1 MDNSVGSR
9 WWKIDFH
16 AHTPASDDF
25 GHGDNAQKTISPEEW
40 LKAAMNSGLDAV
52 VVTDHNTGAYVDKL
66 KEAAAK
72 IAMSKSKPEWYRPL
86 VIFPGVE
93 ISVAGN
99 GERIHVLGVFD
110 PEKDSNAIIGILG
123 KCSICDHYG
132 DDENCFS
139 PQGVAEVVEN
149 IHAQNG
155 IAIPAHVDG
164 AKGLLEG
171 MNSLTLELKHLLPKL
186 QAMQVNASLQMAD
199 PFDKRILDN
208 VATVEGSDAHVA
220 TDIGRRFSWIKMG
233 RPTIS
238 ALKMAL
244 HDHVFCVKPGS
255 AANPNQRP
263 SFYIKNVTLSN
274 LHCCGKGTEG
284 PLTID
289 FSPNLT
295 SLIGGRGTGKS
306 TVLECLR
313 FAFRQNPD
321 QGSAPRLFERL
332 QKFSQ
337 GMFDNDS
344 SIVAEFRFHGTD
356 YKVHWSSDGGE
367 RILEEYF
374 PESGCWQT
382 VEHGDISGRFPIG
395 VYSQKQLFELANAP
409 RGLLAVI
416 DQSAAVNR
424 DEWNR
429 RWEQKKSEYLQLCV
443 RARELRNRVQAIEA
457 LSTRIADLDKKIG
470 EYQSKGYG
478 EVLKRLAV
486 FKRQD
491 GALRVE
497 DDLKNVAV
505 EIRSRVESLVVPDIS
520 DKLFPVGDELIDK
533 VRSIYL
539 ALSEK
544 TTAAYKNIV
553 FSIEEVLKA
562 ISDYRQSIE
571 DCVWALRKK
580 ECEEAY
586 EKMARELKA
595 AGDTFDPELYGRWV
609 AERSQLASEV
619 AKLDSVKHEQEQVLA
634 GIKNAL
640 SDFITLREELLNKR
654 KGFIESVI
662 GNNEYVRMT
671 MLQFADMS
679 TLESDIRAILG
690 IEGDR
695 YASSLYSSE
704 DKTGFLADLVNWKER
719 KIPLDQLRC
728 KIEDLKKNLWKGA
741 RGEVTGGGAWFDKRL
756 KTIYENNPSA
766 FNEISAYWPE
776 DFLEIK
782 YIVGDKAKLLEHGS
796 AGQKSA
802 AILAFLLA
810 YGTDPLVLDQPED
823 DLDNSLI
830 MELVV
835 KQLHLNKIRR
845 QLIVATHNPNIVVNG
860 DSEQVCVM
868 KFAGG
873 LIGIQEQDS
882 LDDSS
887 IRQSVCEIM
896 EGGEEAFKKR
906 FERMLGEMENV

>member
-1 MDNSVGSR
+1 MGNSVGSR

-25 GHGDNAQKTISPEEW
+25 GHGDDAQKNISPEEW
-40 LKAAMNSGLDAV
+40 LRAAIKSGLDAV

-72 IAMSKSKPEWYRPL
+72 IAMSEHKPEWYRPL

-110 PEKDSNAIIGILG
+110 PDKDSASIFGILG
-123 KCSICDHYG
+123 SCGICDHYG
-132 DDENCFS
+132 EDENCFS
-139 PQGVAEVVEN
+139 PKGVGDVVDF
-149 IHAQNG
+149 IQAQNG

-171 MNSLTLELKHLLPKL
+171 KNSLTPENRQLLPRL
-186 QAMQVNASLQMAD
+186 QAMQVNAAVQMTDAND
-199 PFDKRILDN
+199 QRILN
-208 VATVEGSDAHVA
+208 HVAIIEGSDAHVPA
-220 TDIGRRFSWIKMG
+220 DIGKRFSWIKMG
-233 RPTIS
+233 CPTIS

-255 AANPNQRP
+255 TQNPNQRP

-313 FAFRQNPD
+313 FVFRQNPE
-321 QGSAPRLFERL
+321 QVSAPRLFERL
-332 QKFSQ
+332 QKFRQ

-344 SIVAEFRFHGTD
+344 SIDAEFRFHGAD
-356 YKVHWSSDGGE
+356 YRIHWSSNVNKG
-367 RILEEYF
+367 ILEEYL
-374 PESGCWQT
+374 PEKGCWQS
-382 VEHGDISGRFPIG
+382 VEHGDIAGRFPIG
-395 VYSQKQLFELANAP
+395 VYSQKQLFELANTP

-429 RWEQKKSEYLQLCV
+429 RWEQKKAEYLQLCV
-443 RARELRNRVQAIEA
+443 QARELRNRMQAIEA
-457 LSTRIADLDKKIG
+457 LSTRITDLDKKIG

-478 EVLKRLAV
+478 EVLKRLAF

-491 GALRVE
+491 GALHVE
-497 DDLKNVAV
+497 DDLKTVA
-505 EIRSRVESLVVPDIS
+505 EAIRGRVESLVVPDIP
-520 DKLFPVGDELIDK
+520 DKLFPVGDESNDK
-533 VRSIYL
+533 VRAIYM

-544 TTAAYKNIV
+544 TTAAYKSIV
-553 FSIEEVLKA
+553 SSIEEVLKA
-562 ISDYRQSIE
+562 ISDYRQSIT
-571 DCVWALRKK
+571 DSGWTLRKR

-586 EKMARELKA
+586 EKMAKELKD

-609 AERSQLASEV
+609 AERTQLAAEA
-619 AKLDSVKHEQEQVLA
+619 AKLDSVKREQEQVIE
-634 GIKNAL
+634 GIKKGQADFL
-640 SDFITLREELLNKR
+640 SLRDELLNKR
-654 KGFIESVI
+654 RAFIESVI

-671 MLQFADMS
+671 VQPFADMS
-679 TLESDIRAILG
+679 TLESDIRTILG
-690 IEGDR
+690 MDWGQ
-695 YASSLYSSE
+695 YVSSLYSGE
-704 DKTGFLADLVNWKER
+704 EKVGLLADLMNWKE
-719 KIPLDQLRC
+719 KGLSLEQLPNKLD
-728 KIEDLKKNLWKGA
+728 EVKKKLWKGT
-741 RGEVTGGGAWFDKRL
+741 RGEATGGGAWFDKKL
-756 KTIYENNPSA
+756 KSIYENNPSV
-766 FNEISAYWPE
+766 FDELSAYWPE

-782 YIVGDKAKLLEHGS
+782 YMVGGKAKSLDLGS

-802 AILAFLLA
+802 AILAFLLS

-823 DLDNSLI
+823 DLDNALI

-835 KQLHLNKIRR
+835 KQFHLNKQNR

-868 KFAGG
+868 NFKRG
-873 LIGIQEQDS
+873 LIVAKEQNS
-882 LDDSS
+882 LDDSV
-887 IRQSVCEIM
+887 IRQSVCDIM

-906 FERMLGEMENV
+906 FERMVGD

>member
-1 MDNSVGSR
+1 M
-9 WWKIDFH
+9 
-16 AHTPASDDF
+16 
-25 GHGDNAQKTISPEEW
+25 E
-40 LKAAMNSGLDAV
+40 
-52 VVTDHNTGAYVDKL
+52 
-66 KEAAAK
+66 
-72 IAMSKSKPEWYRPL
+72 
-86 VIFPGVE
+86 
-93 ISVAGN
+93 
-99 GERIHVLGVFD
+99 
-110 PEKDSNAIIGILG
+110 
-123 KCSICDHYG
+123 
-132 DDENCFS
+132 
-139 PQGVAEVVEN
+139 
-149 IHAQNG
+149 
-155 IAIPAHVDG
+155 
-164 AKGLLEG
+164 
-171 MNSLTLELKHLLPKL
+171 
-186 QAMQVNASLQMAD
+186 
-199 PFDKRILDN
+199 
-208 VATVEGSDAHVA
+208 
-220 TDIGRRFSWIKMG
+220 
-233 RPTIS
+233 
-238 ALKMAL
+238 
-244 HDHVFCVKPGS
+244 
-255 AANPNQRP
+255 
-263 SFYIKNVTLSN
+263 
-274 LHCCGKGTEG
+274 
-284 PLTID
+284 
-289 FSPNLT
+289 
-295 SLIGGRGTGKS
+295 
-306 TVLECLR
+306 
-313 FAFRQNPD
+313 
-321 QGSAPRLFERL
+321 
-332 QKFSQ
+332 
-337 GMFDNDS
+337 
-344 SIVAEFRFHGTD
+344 
-356 YKVHWSSDGGE
+356 
-367 RILEEYF
+367 
-374 PESGCWQT
+374 
-382 VEHGDISGRFPIG
+382 
-395 VYSQKQLFELANAP
+395 
-409 RGLLAVI
+409 
-416 DQSAAVNR
+416 
-424 DEWNR
+424 
-429 RWEQKKSEYLQLCV
+429 
-443 RARELRNRVQAIEA
+443 
-457 LSTRIADLDKKIG
+457 
-470 EYQSKGYG
+470 
-478 EVLKRLAV
+478 
-486 FKRQD
+486 
-491 GALRVE
+491 
-497 DDLKNVAV
+497 
-505 EIRSRVESLVVPDIS
+505 
-520 DKLFPVGDELIDK
+520 
-533 VRSIYL
+533 
-539 ALSEK
+539 
-544 TTAAYKNIV
+544 
-553 FSIEEVLKA
+553 
-562 ISDYRQSIE
+562 
-571 DCVWALRKK
+571 
-580 ECEEAY
+580 
-586 EKMARELKA
+586 
-595 AGDTFDPELYGRWV
+595 
-609 AERSQLASEV
+609 
-619 AKLDSVKHEQEQVLA
+619 LDSVKHEQEQVLA